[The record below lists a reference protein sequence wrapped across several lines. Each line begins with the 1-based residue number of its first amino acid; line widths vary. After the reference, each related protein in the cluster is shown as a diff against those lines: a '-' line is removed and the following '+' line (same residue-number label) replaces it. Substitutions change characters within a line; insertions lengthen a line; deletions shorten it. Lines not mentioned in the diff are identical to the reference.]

1 MSVLNFI
8 CCITFKIFFILS
20 QFLKHPTQFFFPG
33 LDFTYL
39 IMFITLYWSFFYLF
53 FFLCATVYWTDK
65 SQFVNSHSE
74 DLFMNRRFNYS
85 PLSKLVIRSLAED
98 CHWLTTGRVA
108 GLAQISLTFFYCRTE
123 LRLTLDL
130 LTDEK
135 YYCQDEKQSG
145 R

>member
-8 CCITFKIFFILS
+8 CCITFKIFFILAR
-20 QFLKHPTQFFFPG
+20 FLKHPTPFFFSRLG
-33 LDFTYL
+33 L
-39 IMFITLYWSFFYLF
+39 YLF
-53 FFLCATVYWTDK
+53 DHVYNFILKFFFCFFLCATVNWTDK
-65 SQFVNSHSE
+65 PQFVNSHSE
-74 DLFMNRRFNYS
+74 DLFMNIRFNYS